1 MRSCRCTGNTSLKS
15 YAACAPSEPSGSAH
29 TPTNYTLGSR
39 CSGAS
44 TLGAIHDLLMS
55 SLFLAPVN
63 ELAYS
68 VCLTRGYVKR
78 DGRAPSA
85 RVCASGHAA
94 SAPSS
99 LPVLEGSFTFVFTLP
114 ARCAYISCACTYLRQ
129 DALVDLAGSPIDA
142 DRGLMLQ
149 LGVVPHDLHVD
160 LDDSTRVPRRSIQIE
175 QPDSQVDVRI
185 HDRTVADRV
194 LRDLHVAEDEVA
206 LEQPVA
212 DVDQL
217 GLWHHNRY
225 DAVDDGVLAT
235 ACVGRTLELEITSQV
250 VFTRR

>member
-1 MRSCRCTGNTSLKS
+1 MAGGGDRPKGGDGEKTKAKVGREGHTSSRPANMNT
-15 YAACAPSEPSGSAH
+15 ESG
-29 TPTNYTLGSR
+29 PN
-39 CSGAS
+39 SGLTTKVLVILA
-44 TLGAIHDLLMS
+44 LFRLLVIV
-55 SLFLAPVN
+55 P
-63 ELAYS
+63 
-68 VCLTRGYVKR
+68 G
-78 DGRAPSA
+78 
-85 RVCASGHAA
+85 
-94 SAPSS
+94 
-99 LPVLEGSFTFVFTLP
+99 
-114 ARCAYISCACTYLRQ
+114 
-129 DALVDLAGSPIDA
+129 LVDLAGSPIDA